1 VHTVGQ
7 TSSRSRGEVDQ
18 PERDFSFFVLTIAT
32 TSIEASSK
40 PVYSETDV
48 QEAVCALKNNEFRSI
63 CKAAVAFNMPN
74 TTLQGRI
81 FGRTSRATA
90 HEPEQILLPAGENT
104 LA

>member
-32 TSIEASSK
+32 TSIESSSK
-40 PVYSETDV
+40 PVYSEADV
-48 QEAVCALKNNEFRSI
+48 QEAVCTLENNEFRSI

-81 FGRTSRATA
+81 FERTSRATA
-90 HEPEQILLPAGENT
+90 HELEQILLPAGENT